1 MTILRTAVLGL
12 GVLALAWPALP
23 VDPPP
28 EAPAAFDGRPNGL
41 TDQATFDADKEV
53 FDEQEFLED
62 GLGPTYNAQS
72 CGECHQNPV
81 SGGIS
86 QITEQRA
93 GRYDSQRGFTEHP
106 GGSLVHSRATDPT
119 AQERQMRGY
128 DVVAFRTSLNTLG
141 DGFVECIPDETFAAL
156 IADQVSRS
164 GGRIRGLAIQ
174 VPVVEAGGALR
185 IGRFGWKNQHAS
197 LVSFAGDAYLNEMGI
212 TNMVMGHG
220 DFARENTSNGRSVAQ
235 YDDMPDPED
244 DGADVEIFAR
254 FMRATK
260 APPRDHALAAT
271 AEARAGSR
279 LFEQVGCALCHT
291 PTIVTAPEGT
301 PINGGTFAVPAALGN
316 KAFHPFSDFLLHDV
330 GTGDGIV
337 QNGGPRTRNRIR
349 TAPLWGV
356 RTRNRLMHDGAS
368 VTFEDAIARHRGEAS
383 FVTSNYRNLT
393 GQQKRLIGKF
403 LESL

>member
-1 MTILRTAVLGL
+1 MTILRTTVLGL
-12 GVLALAWPALP
+12 GVLALALPALS

-28 EAPAAFDGRPNGL
+28 EAPAAFDGRPNGH
-41 TDQATFDADKEV
+41 TDPATFDADKEV
-53 FDEQEFLED
+53 FDEQEFLSD

-81 SGGIS
+81 SGGVS

-93 GRYDSQRGFTEHP
+93 GRYDRERGFVEHP
-106 GGSLVHSRATDPT
+106 GGSLIHSRATDAT
-119 AQERQMRGY
+119 MQERTMAGNN
-128 DVVAFRTSLNTLG
+128 VSAFRASLNTLG

-156 IADQVSRS
+156 IADQAQRS

-197 LVSFAGDAYLNEMGI
+197 LVSFSGDAYLNEMGI
-212 TNMVMGHG
+212 TNMVMGHD
-220 DFARENTSNGRSVAQ
+220 DFATENTSNGRSVAQ
-235 YDDMPDPED
+235 YDNMPDPED

-260 APPRDHALAAT
+260 APPRDAALAAT
-271 AEARAGSR
+271 PAARAGGR
-279 LFEQVGCALCHT
+279 LFEQIGCALCHT
-291 PTIVTAPEGT
+291 PTLVTAPAGT
-301 PINGGTFAVPAALGN
+301 SINGGTFTVTAALGN

-337 QNGGPRTRNRIR
+337 QNGGPRTRNRLR

-368 VTFEDAIARHRGEAS
+368 VTFEEAILRHGGEAA
-383 FVTSNYRNLT
+383 FVTSNYRRLT
-393 GQQKRLIGKF
+393 DQQKRQIRTF